1 MSTLPG
7 NPHADEAKTMTH
19 RAGEGAKA
27 ISVSESVICS
37 MLAAQAA
44 ATLAVAHELRTA
56 TLVNARLHDCLIGD
70 APYDDLIAE
79 TRTRL
84 GLGGDS

>member
-27 ISVSESVICS
+27 ISASESVICS
-37 MLAAQAA
+37 MLAAQTAT
-44 ATLAVAHELRTA
+44 TLAVARRTA
-56 TLVNARLHDCLIGD
+56 HRHAGERS
-70 APYDDLIAE
+70 APRQPYRRRPL
-79 TRTRL
+79 
-84 GLGGDS
+84 

>member
-27 ISVSESVICS
+27 SSVSESVICS
-37 MLAAQAA
+37 MLAAQTA

-56 TLVNARLHDCLIGD
+56 NLNALLHDSLIGD

-84 GLGGDS
+84 GLGGEGK

>member
-19 RAGEGAKA
+19 RAGEATKA

-37 MLAAQAA
+37 MLAAQTA

-56 TLVNARLHDCLIGD
+56 ILVNALINDSLVGD
-70 APYDDLIAE
+70 ATYDDLIAE